1 MRAAGRSPGGP
12 GEWNKVQKG
21 QKSTWASCC
30 LSTSPQKPPV
40 PNLCHR
46 QYNACHI
53 GSYFIHSTPCRIV
66 LHPSILSSC
75 LSHVKQHVFLWPITC
90 LPEIEHPVRIH
101 CTLPASAHVK
111 SPSVLEYR
119 NSRFKWQGSPPGRLF
134 DSPSPPAF
142 FGSRQN
148 RSFLPREIIFL
159 CANWELGGAA
169 LSECACVYIRPSPS
183 REFWLSSWGSLEEED
198 VD

>member
-1 MRAAGRSPGGP
+1 VRKPGQSLGLRCPTRNWQLATRQKFRGAGPLEPLQMRAAGRSPSGP
-12 GEWNKVQKG
+12 GKWNKVQKG

-40 PNLCHR
+40 PNLCQW

-75 LSHVKQHVFLWPITC
+75 LSHVKQHVFLRPITC

-111 SPSVLEYR
+111 SPLV
-119 NSRFKWQGSPPGRLF
+119 PGT
-134 DSPSPPAF
+134 
-142 FGSRQN
+142 
-148 RSFLPREIIFL
+148 
-159 CANWELGGAA
+159 
-169 LSECACVYIRPSPS
+169 
-183 REFWLSSWGSLEEED
+183 
-198 VD
+198 

>member
-40 PNLCHR
+40 PNLCHW

-66 LHPSILSSC
+66 LHPSILSSY
-75 LSHVKQHVFLWPITC
+75 LSHVKQHIFLRPITC

-111 SPSVLEYR
+111 SPSVYNTPQSYSMNVFFFSSSFCLLFLKLVSKSLSVMGQPH
-119 NSRFKWQGSPPGRLF
+119 NS
-134 DSPSPPAF
+134 
-142 FGSRQN
+142 N
-148 RSFLPREIIFL
+148 
-159 CANWELGGAA
+159 
-169 LSECACVYIRPSPS
+169 
-183 REFWLSSWGSLEEED
+183 
-198 VD
+198 

>member
-1 MRAAGRSPGGP
+1 MNSFVFSLSTSTSLDLFLLPVASGLKRLLEPLQMRAAGRNPGGL

-30 LSTSPQKPPV
+30 LSTSPQKPPI
-40 PNLCHR
+40 PNLCHW

-75 LSHVKQHVFLWPITC
+75 LSHVKQHVFLRPITC

-111 SPSVLEYR
+111 SPLV
-119 NSRFKWQGSPPGRLF
+119 
-134 DSPSPPAF
+134 
-142 FGSRQN
+142 
-148 RSFLPREIIFL
+148 
-159 CANWELGGAA
+159 ANW
-169 LSECACVYIRPSPS
+169 C
-183 REFWLSSWGSLEEED
+183 
-198 VD
+198 